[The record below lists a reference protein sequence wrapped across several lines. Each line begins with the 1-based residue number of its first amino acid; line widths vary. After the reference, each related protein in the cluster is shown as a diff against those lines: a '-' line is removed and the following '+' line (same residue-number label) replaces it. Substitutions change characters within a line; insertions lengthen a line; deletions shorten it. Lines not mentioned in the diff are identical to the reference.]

1 MTTSSYHEEEK
12 LGKAYDHRLMRRLLR
27 YLRPYQ
33 VTVVISVALLLVVAG
48 LQLVGPYLTKVAI
61 DKHIAFK
68 NLSGLAKIA
77 VLYLAVLVFQFTVR
91 YIQTYIMQLMGQKA
105 MYDLRMQLFSHLQ
118 KMSLSFFDK
127 NPVGRLM
134 TRLTSDVQ
142 VLNQMFTEG
151 VVAIFGDIFILIG
164 IVAVMLAVDYRLAL
178 VTFVTLPLLILATAI
193 FRKKVRGVY
202 RLVRTR
208 TARLNAFMQ
217 EHISGM
223 AVIQLFA
230 QERKILNDFDDVNSS
245 LRQAYLKTVF
255 YYAIFFPVVEV
266 IGAVSLGL
274 IIWYGGGGVLAGSIS
289 FGVLVA
295 FIQYAEMFYHP
306 IRDLSEKYNI
316 LQSAMASSERIFG
329 LLDTKP
335 SIVPPERSVK
345 LETLR
350 GEIEFREVHFAYNQG
365 EPVLEGVSFKI
376 QPGKRVAF
384 VGATGAGKSSIISL
398 LCRFYEYQKGEILI
412 DGKDLRRIDPQELR
426 KQMALVLQDV
436 FLFSGDILANI
447 RLGNEEI
454 SFDKVKEVSE
464 YVNADQF
471 ISSFREGYGEP
482 VGERGSNLSGGQKQ
496 LLAFARALV
505 FDPRILILDEAT
517 SSVDTETELLI
528 REAVGKLIRGRTS
541 LIIAHRL
548 STIQDCDKIIVIHKG
563 KVREEGTH
571 GELLRKRGI
580 YYRLYQLQYKDQEV
594 EVREQESKVR

>member
-1 MTTSSYHEEEK
+1 MAVESYHEEEI

-27 YLRPYQ
+27 YLKPYR
-33 VTVVISVALLLVVAG
+33 VTVVISVALLLIVAA

-61 DKHIAFK
+61 DRYIAFK

-77 VLYLAVLVFQFTVR
+77 LLYLAVLVFQFTVR

-105 MYDLRMQLFSHLQ
+105 MYDLRIELFSHLQ

-164 IVAVMLAVDYRLAL
+164 IVAVMLAVNYRLAL
-178 VTFVTLPLLILATAI
+178 VTFVTLPLLILATAL
-193 FRKKVRGVY
+193 FRKKVREVY

-223 AVIQLFA
+223 AVIQLFS

-335 SIVPPERSVK
+335 SILPPERSVK

-350 GEIEFREVHFAYNQG
+350 GEIEFREVHLAYNQG

-376 QPGKRVAF
+376 QPGERVAF

-412 DGKDLRRIDPQELR
+412 DGKDLRRIDPQQLR
-426 KQMALVLQDV
+426 SQMALVLQDV

-447 RLGNEEI
+447 RLGSEEI
-454 SFDKVKEVSE
+454 SPEKVKEVSE

-471 ISSFREGYGEP
+471 ISRFPEGYAEP
-482 VGERGSNLSGGQKQ
+482 VGERGSNLSVGQKQ

-505 FDPRILILDEAT
+505 FNPRILILDEAT
-517 SSVDTETELLI
+517 SSVDTEAELLI

-571 GELLRKRGI
+571 GELLRKGGI

-594 EVREQESKVR
+594 GVGERESKLR

>member
-12 LGKAYDHRLMRRLLR
+12 LGKAYDRRLMRRLLR
-27 YLRPYQ
+27 YLRPYR
-33 VTVVISVALLLVVAG
+33 VTVVISVALLLIVAG

-61 DKHIAFK
+61 DRYIAFK
-68 NLSGLAKIA
+68 NLSGLTEIA

-91 YIQTYIMQLMGQKA
+91 YVQTYIMQLMGQKA

-164 IVAVMLAVDYRLAL
+164 IVAVMLAVNYRLAL
-178 VTFVTLPLLILATAI
+178 VTFVTLPLLIVATAI

-289 FGVLVA
+289 LGVLVA

-335 SIVPPERSVK
+335 SILPPERSVK

-350 GEIEFREVHFAYNQG
+350 GEIEFREVHFGYNQG

-376 QPGKRVAF
+376 QPGERVAF

-412 DGKDLRRIDPQELR
+412 DGKDLRQIDPQELR
-426 KQMALVLQDV
+426 RQMALVLQDV

-454 SFDKVKEVSE
+454 SLEKVKEVSE

-471 ISSFREGYGEP
+471 ISSFREGYREP

-594 EVREQESKVR
+594 GVREQESKVR

>member
-1 MTTSSYHEEEK
+1 MRTSSYHEEEI
-12 LGKAYDHRLMRRLLR
+12 LGKAYDHRLMRRLLK
-27 YLRPYQ
+27 YLKPYR
-33 VTVVISVALLLVVAG
+33 VTVALSVALLLIVAV
-48 LQLVGPYLTKVAI
+48 LQLVGPYLTKIAI
-61 DKHIAFK
+61 DKYIALKDFA
-68 NLSGLAKIA
+68 GLVKIA
-77 VLYLAVLVFQFTVR
+77 LLYLTVLVFQFTVR
-91 YIQTYIMQLMGQKA
+91 YVQTYIMQLMGQKA
-105 MYDLRMQLFSHLQ
+105 MYDLRMELFSHLQ

-151 VVAIFGDIFILIG
+151 AVAIFGDVFILIG
-164 IVAVMLAVDYRLAL
+164 IVVAMLLVNYKLAL
-178 VTFVTLPLLILATAI
+178 VTFVALPLLILATAV
-193 FRKKVRGVY
+193 FRKKVRDVY

-217 EHISGM
+217 EHLSGM

-230 QERKILNDFDDVNSS
+230 QEQRILKDFDGVNSS

-266 IGAVSLGL
+266 IGALSLGL
-274 IIWYGGGGVLAGSIS
+274 IIWYGGGGVLAGAIS

-329 LLDTKP
+329 LLDTLP
-335 SIVPPERSVK
+335 SIPPPERRTK
-345 LETLR
+345 LNTLR
-350 GEIEFREVHFAYNQG
+350 GEIEFRSVHFAYNDE

-376 QPGKRVAF
+376 QPGERVAF
-384 VGATGAGKSSIISL
+384 VGATGAGKTSIISL

-412 DGKDLRRIDPQELR
+412 DGKDLRQIDPQELR
-426 KQMALVLQDV
+426 RQMALVLQEV
-436 FLFSGDILANI
+436 FIFAGDILANI
-447 RLGNEEI
+447 RLGNDEI
-454 SFDKVKEVSE
+454 SLERVKGVSE
-464 YVNADQF
+464 YLNADGF
-471 ISSFREGYGEP
+471 ISKLPDGYKQV
-482 VGERGSNLSGGQKQ
+482 VGERGANLSVGQKQ

-505 FDPRILILDEAT
+505 FDPRVLILDEAT

-528 REAVGKLIRGRTS
+528 REALGKLIRGRTS

-571 GELLRKRGI
+571 QELLKKGDI
-580 YYRLYQLQYKDQEV
+580 YYRLYQLQYKDQEAGI
-594 EVREQESKVR
+594 REQGSRVR

>member
-1 MTTSSYHEEEK
+1 MTTSSYHEEEI

-27 YLRPYQ
+27 YLRPYR
-33 VTVVISVALLLVVAG
+33 VPVVISVALLLVVAG

-61 DKHIAFK
+61 DRYIAFK

-164 IVAVMLAVDYRLAL
+164 IVAVMLAVNYRLAL
-178 VTFVTLPLLILATAI
+178 VTFVTLPLLILATAV
-193 FRKKVRGVY
+193 FRKKVREVY

-335 SIVPPERSVK
+335 SILPPERSVK

-376 QPGKRVAF
+376 QPGERVAF

-412 DGKDLRRIDPQELR
+412 DGKDLRRMDPQKLR

-454 SFDKVKEVSE
+454 SLEKVKEVSE

-471 ISSFREGYGEP
+471 ISCLPEGYGEP
-482 VGERGSNLSGGQKQ
+482 VGERGSNLSVGQKQ

-571 GELLRKRGI
+571 RELLKKRGI

-594 EVREQESKVR
+594 GVREQGSRLR

>member
-33 VTVVISVALLLVVAG
+33 VTVVISVALLLVIAG

-61 DKHIAFK
+61 DRYIAFK

-91 YIQTYIMQLMGQKA
+91 YIQTYMMQLMGQKA

-164 IVAVMLAVDYRLAL
+164 IVAVMLAVNYRLAL
-178 VTFVTLPLLILATAI
+178 VTFVTLPLLILATAV
-193 FRKKVRGVY
+193 FRKKVREVY

-335 SIVPPERSVK
+335 SILPPERSVK

-376 QPGKRVAF
+376 QPGERVAF

-398 LCRFYEYQKGEILI
+398 LCRFYEYQKGQILI

-426 KQMALVLQDV
+426 AQMALVLQDV

-447 RLGNEEI
+447 RLGSEEI
-454 SFDKVKEVSE
+454 SLEKVKEVSE

-471 ISSFREGYGEP
+471 ISCLPEGYGAP
-482 VGERGSNLSGGQKQ
+482 VGERGSNLSVGQKQ

-571 GELLRKRGI
+571 RELLKKRGI
-580 YYRLYQLQYKDQEV
+580 YYRLYQLQYKDQEAGV
-594 EVREQESKVR
+594 GERESKLR